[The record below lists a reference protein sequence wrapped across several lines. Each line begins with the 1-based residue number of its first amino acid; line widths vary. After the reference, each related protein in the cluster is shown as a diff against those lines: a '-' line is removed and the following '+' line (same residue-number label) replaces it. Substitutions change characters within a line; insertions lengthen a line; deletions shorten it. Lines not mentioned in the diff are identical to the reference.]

1 MQTVTKPNQQL
12 ITELQSLRLR
22 LQDPNAGAAS
32 RRGGAGPSD
41 HKAVLVDGHTVM
53 IPVHTASAWSSPFA
67 AAPLGPDGNS
77 TLMRDGVSVG
87 VISFPRQPRFYKL
100 QTLA

>member
-1 MQTVTKPNQQL
+1 MQTVTNANEQL
-12 ITELQSLRLR
+12 ITELQSQGLR

-41 HKAVLVDGHTVM
+41 HKAVVVDGHTVM
-53 IPVHTASAWSSPFA
+53 IAVHTASAWSSPFA

-77 TLMRDGVSVG
+77 ILMHEGIPVG

-100 QTLA
+100 